1 MIIQCTKKLLDQLK
15 IKPVI
20 AIDDLPLFSWHANL
34 ITVNHRKAIVLLN
47 DSNRYIIVLYGLK
60 AKDFK
65 NMDNIIISSIRET
78 LLDECIKAEIV
89 EQFINHSLGIIYAKT
104 KDRSLVARLNKAC
117 DNVYFYG
124 NLLNLDTINQSVVSM
139 KSSSLIVGDG
149 NNDYVHPNEVMY
161 RDLEIFAKEPLFRC
175 ESVELIVTL
184 DLENHHVWRK
194 IIVPTH
200 ILFKKL
206 HDILQIVFGWKDY
219 HLHDFYVMDQDK
231 PIVNLVCSDDAFDF
245 PDDIPM
251 IMDTE
256 IKLSEYIP
264 KYTKIKY
271 TYDFGDNWQHRIEV
285 GEIIE
290 NHTKCH
296 PECLAG
302 EGNNP
307 PEDVGGES
315 GYNEYLEA
323 ISDPKHSAH
332 KSMIDWAKG
341 QTYREFDIEF
351 VNRRLK
357 SILKGT
363 WER

>member
-15 IKPVI
+15 IKPI
-20 AIDDLPLFSWHANL
+20 KAIDELPLFSWHANL
-34 ITVNHRKAIVLLN
+34 ITVNHRKTIVLVN

-65 NMDNIIISSIRET
+65 NLDKIIMNSIRET

-89 EQFINHSLGIIYAKT
+89 DQFINHSPGITYAKT
-104 KDRSLVARLNKAC
+104 KDRSLVARMNKAC

-124 NLLNLDTINQSVVSM
+124 NVLNSDTINQSVVSM
-139 KSSSLIVGDG
+139 KSSSLMVWDG
-149 NNDYVHPNEVMY
+149 NNDYIHPNEVMY
-161 RDLEIFAKEPLFRC
+161 LDLETFAKEPVFRC
-175 ESVELIVTL
+175 ESVELKVTL

-200 ILFKKL
+200 ITFRKL

-219 HLHDFYVMDQDK
+219 HLHDFYVLDEDK
-231 PIVNLVCSDDAFDF
+231 PIVNLVCNDEAFEF
-245 PDDIPM
+245 PDDILM

-256 IKLSEYIP
+256 KKLSDYIP
-264 KYTKIKY
+264 RYTKIKY
-271 TYDFGDNWQHRIEV
+271 TYDFGDNWQHTIEV
-285 GEIIE
+285 GKIIE
-290 NHTKCH
+290 NHTKSY

-307 PEDVGGES
+307 PEDVGGEG
-315 GYNEYLEA
+315 GYDEYLET
-323 ISDPKHSAH
+323 ISDPQHSEY

-341 QTYREFDIEF
+341 QSYTDFDIEF

-363 WER
+363 